1 MGNGPVE
8 VVVRMVR
15 SEGAMITGVSGE
27 IVELLGHRPDDL
39 IGTPSTEWVHPDD
52 QAAAVQA
59 WMTMLS
65 APGSVG
71 TWVGRYRNRNGTWSW
86 IETENVNRLDDRE
99 HPRVETTMRHAS
111 VEVVS
116 VEEELRRRE
125 ELISGL
131 TDALPV
137 GVFQVDDQR
146 RMILT
151 NDRLGHILGRGTIPT
166 TEHLATSVC
175 DEDRQALGAAI
186 EAVLRGKPVD
196 DIEVRLVQ
204 SDGNAR
210 GPDAQFCR
218 FSMRAL
224 TDASGA
230 VNGAIG
236 CVQDVTDSVVL
247 RQSLELRASTD
258 ELTGCLNRSAIEV
271 LLRQLIGMS
280 TGDAGLA
287 VAFIDLDDFK
297 QVNDAHGH
305 AAGDLL
311 LVATGERLRGAVR
324 ACDHVGRFGGDEFLI
339 LCPDVTSKSLAA
351 RIANRLSVALRG
363 TVTTDDGEI
372 DLHASIG
379 VAWTRHPTCGPNEL
393 VRRADEA
400 MYAAKGG
407 ARTAVLV
414 V

>member
-1 MGNGPVE
+1 MGSEGGE
-8 VVVRMVR
+8 VVVRMAR
-15 SEGAMITGVSGE
+15 SEGAIITGVSRE

-59 WMTMLS
+59 WMTMLA

-71 TWVGRYRNRNGTWSW
+71 TWVGRYRNRDGTWSW
-86 IETENVNRLDDRE
+86 IETENVNRLDDRD

-111 VEVVS
+111 VEVAS

-125 ELISGL
+125 ELISRL
-131 TDALPV
+131 TDAIPL
-137 GVFQVDDQR
+137 GVFQVDDRR

-151 NDRLGHILGRGTIPT
+151 NDRLGHILGRGDIPT
-166 TEHLATSVC
+166 TEHLATLIC
-175 DEDRQALGAAI
+175 DEDRHALDEAI
-186 EAVLRGKPVD
+186 EAVLHGEPVD

-204 SDGNAR
+204 CEGNGQ

-258 ELTGCLNRSAIEV
+258 ALTGCLNRSAIEM
-271 LLRQLIGMS
+271 LLRQLLGMS
-280 TGDAGLA
+280 TGDSGLA

-297 QVNDAHGH
+297 QVNDSHGH

-311 LVATGERLRGAVR
+311 LIAAGERLRGAVR
-324 ACDHVGRFGGDEFLI
+324 ACDHVGRFGGDEFLV
-339 LCPDVTSKSLAA
+339 LCPDVTSKALAT
-351 RIANRLSVALRG
+351 RIANRLAVALRG
-363 TVTTDDGEI
+363 TVATDDNAI

-379 VAWTRHPTCGPNEL
+379 VAWARHPTCGPNEM

-407 ARTAVLV
+407 SRPAVLV
-414 V
+414 I